1 MNLNKVI
8 QVSVINEEVKLE
20 TKRLV
25 ENVYM
30 LKLPKNLA
38 KRWPHLCTNDITF
51 SACIYTHNQLP

>member
-30 LKLPKNLA
+30 LKLPKNF
-38 KRWPHLCTNDITF
+38 F
-51 SACIYTHNQLP
+51 SLEYI